1 MKSIGSEADRL
12 KRMLMRYFLF
22 LFLIIIP
29 ATSFAMTP
37 QELAGRLQ
45 ESYDKTRDMKADFVQ
60 VSIVAAMNMKKEGSG
75 TLLIKKPGMLR
86 YTYVKPEKQDLIVRG
101 EELVMYM
108 PSSNQVIKK
117 SMARAVMDKTPSTFL
132 AGLGRITGSFDVRF
146 PKAGEKSK
154 KGNALLELVPKGD
167 RMGVDNILLELDP
180 KDYTILGFSFT
191 ETSGNVNSI
200 RLSNIKI
207 NTGIKESAFN
217 FKIPKGA
224 NLIAE

>member
-1 MKSIGSEADRL
+1 MLKVSE
-12 KRMLMRYFLF
+12 
-22 LFLIIIP
+22 IIFAFILTFTCFST
-29 ATSFAMTP
+29 AFAMTP
-37 QELAGRLQ
+37 QELAVKLQ

-60 VSIVAAMNMKKEGSG
+60 VSEVKAMNMKKEGSG

-101 EELVMYM
+101 EELIMYM
-108 PSSNQVIKK
+108 PVSNQVIKK

-132 AGLGRITGSFDVRF
+132 AGLGRITDSFDVRF
-146 PKAGEKSK
+146 PKAGEKGR

-167 RMGVDNILLELDP
+167 RMGVDSILLELDP

-191 ETSGNVNSI
+191 ETSGNTNSI
-200 RLSNIKI
+200 RLTNIKT
-207 NTGIKESAFN
+207 NTGVKESAFA

>member
-1 MKSIGSEADRL
+1 
-12 KRMLMRYFLF
+12 
-22 LFLIIIP
+22 LIIIP
-29 ATSFAMTP
+29 ATAFAMTP
-37 QELAGRLQ
+37 QELASKLQ

-60 VSIVAAMNMKKEGSG
+60 VSEVKAMNMKKEGSG

-108 PSSNQVIKK
+108 PASNQVIKK
-117 SMARAVMDKTPSTFL
+117 SMSRAVMDKTPSTFL
-132 AGLGRITGSFDVRF
+132 AGLGRITDSFDVRF
-146 PKAGEKSK
+146 PNGGEKNR

-167 RMGVDNILLELDP
+167 KMGVDNILLELDP

-191 ETSGNVNSI
+191 ETSGNTNSI
-200 RLSNIKI
+200 RLSNIKT
-207 NTGIKESAFN
+207 NTGIKESAFA

-224 NLIAE
+224 NLVAE